1 MISSGI
7 WSGRGDVKLLV
18 IDTST
23 NSCSVALTENG
34 RLSAEWLVNPESTH
48 STALLRSLDL
58 VLESAG
64 VDLAAIDAFGVTLGP
79 GSFTGLRVGIATVKG
94 LSLATGAPVVGFSSL
109 AMLAMN
115 LPFAA
120 CPVCPMLDARK
131 NEVYAALYRC
141 GEQPETIL
149 GDCVVSPDEF
159 LDCIREPTIFV
170 GSGALR
176 YRDTITA
183 RLGELARFAPSGCHV
198 PRASSGALLAAD
210 CIARDKII
218 PAGELV
224 PVYIRP
230 SEAEIARMKREA
242 GG

>member
-1 MISSGI
+1 M
-7 WSGRGDVKLLV
+7 KLLV

-48 STALLRSLDL
+48 STALIRSLDL

-120 CPVCPMLDARK
+120 FPVCPMLDARK

-141 GEQPETIL
+141 GELPETIL
-149 GDCVVSPDEF
+149 GDCVVSPNDF
-159 LDCIREPTIFV
+159 LDRIREPTLFV

-176 YRDTITA
+176 YCDTITA
-183 RLGELARFAPSGCHV
+183 RLGELAHFAPSGCHA
-198 PRASSGALLAAD
+198 PRASSGALLAAA
-210 CIARDKII
+210 CIARGETI
-218 PAGELV
+218 PAGKLV

-230 SEAEIARMKREA
+230 SEAEIARIKREA
-242 GG
+242 GA

>member
-1 MISSGI
+1 
-7 WSGRGDVKLLV
+7 VKLLV

-23 NSCSVALTENG
+23 NSASVALAENG
-34 RLSAEWLVNPESTH
+34 RLSAEWLVNPETTH
-48 STALLRSLDL
+48 SATLLRFLDL

-64 VDLAAIDAFGVTLGP
+64 LSLDAVDAFGVTLGP

-131 NEVYAALYRC
+131 SEVYAGLYRC
-141 GEQPETIL
+141 GELPEAIVA
-149 GDCVVSPDEF
+149 DCVASPDDF
-159 LDCIREPTIFV
+159 LDRISEPTLFV

-176 YRDTITA
+176 YRDLITA
-183 RLGELARFAPSGCHV
+183 RLGNLARFAPSVCHV
-198 PRASSGALLAAD
+198 PRASSGTLLAA
-210 CIARDKII
+210 ARFLRGETI

-230 SEAEIARMKREA
+230 SEAEIARMKKEK
-242 GG
+242 GV